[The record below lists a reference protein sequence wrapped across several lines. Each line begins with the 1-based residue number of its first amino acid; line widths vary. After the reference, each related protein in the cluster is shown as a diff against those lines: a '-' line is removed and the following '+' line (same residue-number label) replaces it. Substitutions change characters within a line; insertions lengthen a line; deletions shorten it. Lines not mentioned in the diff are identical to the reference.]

1 MQPGTGPSS
10 VTSTT
15 KYRQRTRRRYPPA
28 DKPSWNSGHSSTR
41 SGDAGQGVQKSG
53 WGRLLRPLVM
63 TQVWLSSPHRSRH
76 SCDGERHLVARFLR
90 ADQVQARTDV
100 RRTVRDR
107 AATIHSRTIAVVQHL
122 VRRRIKHHEPSVLFH
137 LSSIASGTEGGQ
149 GQTSSIWG
157 TFGRFVWAS
166 TSALAGLPSSSI
178 GPHQEAAVRIERP
191 SDGACHTSLA
201 GAMLVER
208 RHRCRDDRRSL
219 AAERAVAVRVLQ
231 DNRRGESE

>member
-28 DKPSWNSGHSSTR
+28 DKPSWNWGHSSMR
-41 SGDAGQGVQKSG
+41 SGDAGQGAQKSG

-107 AATIHSRTIAVVQHL
+107 AATIHGWTTQSSSTWSVAGSSITN
-122 VRRRIKHHEPSVLFH
+122 RRISPFVEHCVRH
-137 LSSIASGTEGGQ
+137 
-149 GQTSSIWG
+149 
-157 TFGRFVWAS
+157 GRR
-166 TSALAGLPSSSI
+166 P
-178 GPHQEAAVRIERP
+178 GPNVFDLGDLRP
-191 SDGACHTSLA
+191 
-201 GAMLVER
+201 
-208 RHRCRDDRRSL
+208 
-219 AAERAVAVRVLQ
+219 VRVGKHDCARGLAIVL
-231 DNRRGESE
+231 DWTAPRSGGAYRTPLRRCLSHVPRWRDAGRMQTPLPR